1 MEKNL
6 ELKDKYVHM
15 YIVVVI
21 SFQSSDN
28 AKFFY
33 MDLLN
38 WDIMNGILISG
49 TNRVD
54 ALRSQ
59 NIGTYQQ
66 ILLVLV
72 KSV

>member
-1 MEKNL
+1 MK
-6 ELKDKYVHM
+6 
-15 YIVVVI
+15 
-21 SFQSSDN
+21 
-28 AKFFY
+28 
-33 MDLLN
+33 
-38 WDIMNGILISG
+38 GILISG